1 MKKYFH
7 KATALALTAMLV
19 ATPVL
24 AQDKSKS
31 KPLDDKNDPALIGK
45 RDINKG
51 SISFYSI
58 DREVAIGRQLSSEI
72 DRSTKLITDPI
83 VTEYINRV
91 AQNLVLHSDAK
102 VPFTIKVIDANEVN
116 AFALPGGFLYVNRGL
131 LEAADNEA
139 EVAGV
144 MAHEIAHVAAR
155 HGIEQAS
162 KGQLLQWG
170 SLPLIFFGGLGGYV
184 IQQVAGIA
192 LPLTFLKF
200 SRGAEKEADRLG
212 AQYMW
217 ASGYDPNAL
226 ITFFEKLQA
235 QEKRKPGTLE
245 KVFSTHP
252 MTGDR
257 ITEVRDL
264 IVRFPDRADYQL
276 SSSEFREVKSRLTTY
291 SAANRSSGSRDDKR
305 PTLKRRPRTDTDS
318 TDDRVGDRDDS
329 DQSNR
334 PVLKRRDS
342 STDGNST
349 STGQASS
356 GDNDPPVLKRR
367 DSSAGSDSTS
377 AGQASSD
384 DNGRPVLKRREGS
397 AEPEATKSESE
408 TGRPVLKRREGAEA
422 AEQIPAAKSEAP
434 ASSTEE
440 APGRPKLKKNTES
453 SEGKPS
459 QDSSSSSGSSSSS
472 STKPQTKP

>member
-1 MKKYFH
+1 MRQKFFR
-7 KATALALTAMLV
+7 KAMALFLTTALV

-24 AQDKSKS
+24 AQSSSSSKQ
-31 KPLDDKNDPALIGK
+31 KPLDTKNDPTMIGK

-51 SISFYSI
+51 SLSFYSL
-58 DREVAIGRQLSSEI
+58 DREVALGRQLAAEV
-72 DRSTKLITDPI
+72 DRSAKLVTDPI
-83 VTEYINRV
+83 INEYVNRI
-91 AQNLVLHSDAK
+91 AQNIVLHSDAK

-144 MAHEIAHVAAR
+144 MAHEIAHVTAR

-170 SLPLIFFGGLGGYV
+170 SLPLIFLGGLGGFI

-226 ITFFEKLQA
+226 ITFFEKLQG

-257 ITEVRDL
+257 IKEVREL
-264 IVRFPDRADYQL
+264 IARFPERSEYQI
-276 SSSEFREVKSRLTTY
+276 STSEFRDVKSRLSTF
-291 SAANRSSGSRDDKR
+291 SASSQAIGSRDDGR
-305 PTLKRRPRTDTDS
+305 PTLKRRPQSDA
-318 TDDRVGDRDDS
+318 DDADIDRDDS
-329 DQSNR
+329 EAPNR

-342 STDGNST
+342 SDDPETSGSSPST
-349 STGQASS
+349 EESE
-356 GDNDPPVLKRR
+356 
-367 DSSAGSDSTS
+367 
-377 AGQASSD
+377 
-384 DNGRPVLKRREGS
+384 RPVLKRADS
-397 AEPEATKSESE
+397 KAEPENASGSSSSNE
-408 TGRPVLKRREGAEA
+408 TGRPVLKRSDGSA
-422 AEQIPAAKSEAP
+422 ATEQSSASKPESTAKTASTSGESSDRPTLKRNSDSSTSP
-434 ASSTEE
+434 ASPTS
-440 APGRPKLKKNTES
+440 
-453 SEGKPS
+453 KPS
-459 QDSSSSSGSSSSS
+459 NGTSD
-472 STKPQTKP
+472 KPVKP